1 MAAVSYY
8 SHWRQTTVTART
20 LWLLGFVIIY
30 IDITQDRR
38 ATQQQVATTT
48 HVSFSFFWWS
58 APLCGEMERRTVVV
72 SVIVRS
78 PYLPSVVS
86 SYIHTWTDLQL
97 PNRRI
102 LCQRELISRC
112 EELACNEVRGTSQG
126 ILMLLSQ
133 PTQPADLSPQWCLLT
148 VGTQPSSLR
157 VVKADPLYHCNTEAE
172 ANRGTRM
179 VRGRML
185 DWKPSDVQCL
195 CLEHFRAQWTFILQI
210 ATISGR
216 SNCSSLAMKA
226 NYHFSSIFTW
236 EKRLT
241 DDRMFSHPQHGSA
254 Q

>member
-8 SHWRQTTVTART
+8 SHRRQTTVTART

-86 SYIHTWTDLQL
+86 SYIHTWTVLQL

-112 EELACNEVRGTSQG
+112 EGTSQG
-126 ILMLLSQ
+126 ILMLLSK
-133 PTQPADLSPQWCLLT
+133 PTACWPFT
-148 VGTQPSSLR
+148 
-157 VVKADPLYHCNTEAE
+157 
-172 ANRGTRM
+172 
-179 VRGRML
+179 
-185 DWKPSDVQCL
+185 PSDVCWQSAHNPPVSGWSRQIL
-195 CLEHFRAQWTFILQI
+195 CITATQRLRQTEGQGWSEGGCWTGNLVM
-210 ATISGR
+210 
-216 SNCSSLAMKA
+216 SNVCV
-226 NYHFSSIFTW
+226 
-236 EKRLT
+236 
-241 DDRMFSHPQHGSA
+241 
-254 Q
+254 

>member
-8 SHWRQTTVTART
+8 SHRRQTTVTART

-86 SYIHTWTDLQL
+86 SYIHTWTVLQL

-112 EELACNEVRGTSQG
+112 EGTSQG
-126 ILMLLSQ
+126 ILMLLSK

-148 VGTQPSSLR
+148 VGTQPSSLGWSR
-157 VVKADPLYHCNTEAE
+157 
-172 ANRGTRM
+172 
-179 VRGRML
+179 
-185 DWKPSDVQCL
+185 QIL
-195 CLEHFRAQWTFILQI
+195 CITATQRLRQTVGQGWSEGGCWTGNLVM
-210 ATISGR
+210 
-216 SNCSSLAMKA
+216 SNVCV
-226 NYHFSSIFTW
+226 
-236 EKRLT
+236 
-241 DDRMFSHPQHGSA
+241 
-254 Q
+254 